1 MVGADEEM
9 SVTVVRWKFSEE
21 RLKKD
26 LEEATEPKGKPEGTP
41 EGEPQGKEGID
52 AEIKRDVLELK
63 KEIKFKKSQGEPEV
77 KKESPE
83 FLTLMLEKV
92 IDTILIEEV
101 AILGTKMNRY
111 RGVLAEGI
119 LAFAEGHHEDK
130 ADITRLVEAFRQG
143 WKVYRKNEHVKATL
157 DTFMARHVLYLPVR
171 VDVMDIIETQVA
183 ENDGTLV
190 EFASGVTTIT
200 LHFKYE

>member
-9 SVTVVRWKFSEE
+9 SVTVVRWKFGEE

-41 EGEPQGKEGID
+41 EGEPQGKKGID

-63 KEIKFKKSQGEPEV
+63 KEIKKSQGEPEV

-83 FLTLMLEKV
+83 FLMLMLERA
-92 IDTILIEEV
+92 IDTILLEEV
-101 AILGTKMNRY
+101 ADLGTKMNRY

-119 LAFAEGHHEDK
+119 LAFAEGHQEDK
-130 ADITRLVEAFRQG
+130 ADLSRLIEAFRQG
-143 WKVYRKNEHVKATL
+143 WKVYRVNEHVKATL
-157 DTFMARHVLYLPVR
+157 DTFMAAMNNRLWVPDEHVN
-171 VDVMDIIETQVA
+171 A
-183 ENDGTLV
+183 
-190 EFASGVTTIT
+190 
-200 LHFKYE
+200 